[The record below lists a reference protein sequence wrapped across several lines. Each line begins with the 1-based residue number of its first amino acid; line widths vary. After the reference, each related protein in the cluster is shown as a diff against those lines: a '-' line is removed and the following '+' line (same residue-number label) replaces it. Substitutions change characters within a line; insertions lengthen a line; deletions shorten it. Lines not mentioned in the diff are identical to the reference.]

1 MDRLLIKEVHVYYS
15 GNVQGVGFRFTAEN
29 IARNLLVFGWV
40 KNLSDGRVE
49 VVAQAE
55 EAVLQAFLFQLAEYF
70 RDYIIDFEVTWQG
83 ASKIFRDFEVKF

>member
-1 MDRLLIKEVHVYYS
+1 MGVVLNKQVHAYYR

-29 IARNLLVFGWV
+29 IARNLKVLGWV

-55 EAVLQAFLFQLAEYF
+55 EAALKAYLDQIKEYF
-70 RDYIIDFEVTWQG
+70 RDYISDAEITWQEPSGEFIDF
-83 ASKIFRDFEVKF
+83 SVKF